1 MSGTIYK
8 RGSLVL
14 VPFPFTDLS
23 ATKRRPALVVSPDWF
38 NEESTDVVLVAVTSV
53 LPKTLSRFE
62 VLLSKGDLSKGTI
75 PRKSIIRTVKLFTFH
90 RDLIMKEVAYVKEE
104 KIGEVLG
111 KLKSFFNEQP
121 KK

>member
-53 LPKTLSRFE
+53 LSKTLSRFD
-62 VLLSKGDLSKGTI
+62 VLLNKGDLGKGAI
-75 PRKSIIRTVKLFTFH
+75 PRKSIIRATKLFTFH
-90 RDLIMKEVAYVKEE
+90 RDLIIKKVAHVKEE
-104 KIGEVLG
+104 K
-111 KLKSFFNEQP
+111 K
-121 KK
+121 